1 MNTCIIKSVQ
11 SIEKYIS
18 YLLDV
23 DKHQNQIIIENNV
36 IEKTQ
41 YLLDNSALW
50 KSQQESK
57 KGHKPKPLS
66 VVLSFSSGT
75 KKEEFISLGLEKLHL
90 WFKKIS
96 EIEHLGLNDDDIQ
109 VIVENTPYV
118 AHYKESNPHI
128 HFLVGKVFESKKLQ
142 KLEYLNLY
150 TYKYSD
156 ILYKLS
162 GWTLQEKLNSKIQNQ
177 KNKNSKSSTLYLK
190 DKLYNEIEHYKGLNE
205 KLDKY
210 ITLLEK
216 DLEKGHFEKAKKKI
230 EKIKRNNNNG

>member
-23 DKHQNQIIIENNV
+23 DKHQNQIIIESNV

-41 YLLDNSALW
+41 NLLDTAALW

-66 VVLSFSSGT
+66 VVLSFPSGT

-96 EIEHLGLNDDDIQ
+96 EIEDLGLNDDDIQ

-118 AHYKESNPHI
+118 AHYKTSNPHI

-162 GWTLQEKLNSKIQNQ
+162 GWTLQEKLNTKIQTQ
-177 KNKNSKSSTLYLK
+177 KSKNSKSSTLYLK
-190 DKLYNEIEHYKGLNE
+190 DKLYNEIEHYKGLNT

-216 DLEKGHFEKAKKKI
+216 DLEKGHFEKAQKKI
-230 EKIKRNNNNG
+230 LKIKRNNHNG

>member
-11 SIEKYIS
+11 SVEKYIS
-18 YLLDV
+18 YLLDQS
-23 DKHQNQIIIENNV
+23 KHQNQIIIENSV

-41 YLLDNSALW
+41 YLLDTATLW
-50 KSQQESK
+50 KSQQTSK

-66 VVLSFSSGT
+66 VVLSFPPNT
-75 KKEEFISLGLEKLHL
+75 NKEEFISLGLEKLHL
-90 WFKKIS
+90 WFREISKIND
-96 EIEHLGLNDDDIQ
+96 LGLSDDDIQ

-128 HFLVGKVFESKKLQ
+128 HFLVGKIFENKKLD

-162 GWTLQEKLNSKIQNQ
+162 GWTLQEKLTTKIQNQ
-177 KNKNSKSSTLYLK
+177 KNKNKSSTLYLK
-190 DKLYNEIEHYKGLNE
+190 DKLYDEIEHYKGLNE

-210 ITLLEK
+210 ISLLEK

-230 EKIKRNNNNG
+230 EKIKRNNYNG